1 MDFSE
6 PKNQDLQKLKSK
18 KIYLNT
24 LQEERDKRSFRL
36 NYLRR
41 TTNRPAYMGSARK
54 MNEFDS
60 KFSINI
66 DDFMSSSSEDKDRDV
81 SRIGELTD
89 LAEMDRDSILYL
101 YRNNTY

>member
-1 MDFSE
+1 
-6 PKNQDLQKLKSK
+6 
-18 KIYLNT
+18 
-24 LQEERDKRSFRL
+24 
-36 NYLRR
+36 
-41 TTNRPAYMGSARK
+41 MGSARK

-101 YRNNTY
+101 YRNNTYWRKP